1 MKRRFLQAVLSSFWA
16 FGIGL
21 NIIFKMMITRT
32 KGNDDDLP
40 SPLKGILIGDNTY
53 YFYTKTLKEFDELRK
68 ILSSHY
74 VVIGGEGLVK
84 GATISYLVSAI

>member
-1 MKRRFLQAVLSSFWA
+1 MKRRFLQASFWA

-21 NIIFKMMITRT
+21 NIIFKMMTRS

-40 SPLKGILIGDNTY
+40 SPLKGITIGDNTY
-53 YFYTKTLKEFDELRK
+53 SFYTKTLKEFDELRK
-68 ILSSHY
+68 ILSSHH

-84 GATISYLVSAI
+84 GATITYLVSAI